1 MSFSFLEPG
10 TALFPPSP
18 SHAGADW
25 QQPAARKLAPV
36 ACLPAH
42 SEERT
47 RTDSQPNA
55 AGGGSQTRSVGLGLV
70 SSSTSGTLQDEPILV
85 DPFQNRIKRMRCRVL
100 TGARLQVGQVPMSRV
115 AMLTLTYRSG
125 VEWEGRHVS
134 DWIRLIRQWLKRRG
148 VAYRCVWVAEIQEFR
163 KLRQPEFHC
172 VHYHLLVWLPR
183 GVKLPMLDV
192 RGWWP
197 HGSTKMEWARDA
209 VGYIAKYVSKG
220 GESYRLPKG
229 ARMYGVGGL
238 VGEALDEARWWARP
252 SWLRE
257 LVKIGQKVFRNK
269 GGGGWIDRDT
279 GETYHSPWRVMF
291 RAGAVYLYRIT
302 EAELQR
308 IAFIRNAVARAAS
321 HALVTSGLALGD
333 GYAQ

>member
-1 MSFSFLEPG
+1 MSFSFPAPG
-10 TALFPPSP
+10 TALFS
-18 SHAGADW
+18 SSTIHGGADL
-25 QQPAARKLAPV
+25 QQPAGRKLAPI

-42 SEERT
+42 SGA

-55 AGGGSQTRSVGLGLV
+55 AGGGSQTRSVGSGLV

-85 DPFQNRIKRMRCRVL
+85 DSFQNRIKRMRCRVL
-100 TGARLQVGQVPMSRV
+100 TGARLQVGQVPRSRV

-134 DWIRLIRQWLKRRG
+134 DCIRLIRQWLKRRA

-163 KLRQPEFHC
+163 KLRQPDFHC

-197 HGSTKMEWARDA
+197 HGATKMEWARDA

-220 GESYRLPKG
+220 GDFYRLPKG

-238 VGEALDEARWWARP
+238 VGDALDEARWWARP
-252 SWLRE
+252 GWLRD
-257 LVKIGQKVFRNK
+257 LVKIGQKVFRSK
-269 GGGGWIDRDT
+269 GGGWIDRDT

-308 IAFIRNAVARAAS
+308 IAFIRNAIARMTCEGTPGFAS
-321 HALVTSGLALGD
+321 EDGHAR
-333 GYAQ
+333 